1 MDIQI
6 DISGIEGIE
15 KYLNSA
21 PEKLLEG
28 ALAGVNI
35 ASGKMV
41 EDAKAYVD
49 SNNSVIKGDLRRSIH
64 ADKTNVDAFSIEGG
78 ISANVEHAVFV
89 EMGTGR
95 RGRESPSPP
104 KTPDDELYHREDWAG
119 MSAQPFMYPAYVNA
133 QEEAPKIVKENI
145 IKKLKE

>member
-28 ALAGVNI
+28 TLAGANGI
-35 ASGKMV
+35 LSRIKD
-41 EDAKAYVD
+41 DATNGCPVREINGGNLRDSIHVSEAVINGQEIEGD
-49 SNNSVIKGDLRRSIH
+49 VSNN
-64 ADKTNVDAFSIEGG
+64 TEY
-78 ISANVEHAVFV
+78 AVFV
-89 EMGTGR
+89 EMGTGQ

-104 KTPDDELYHREDWAG
+104 KSPDDVYHREDWVG

-133 QEEAPKIVKENI
+133 QDEAPKIVKENI